1 MKENVAKPPAR
12 RENSAAKMYMGM
24 EVQFD
29 FEAPPVDEFTR
40 RLCLQVESNIEN
52 ARREERVQRKRR
64 ELRERIKVQIVTSP
78 YTMTPTSSVIDSN
91 RRDSLALPHERGT
104 FTPFQKT
111 PFKRCIAE
119 IDRKSSSVFRPF
131 QQTLPNS
138 PNPNQVNAESAMG
151 LPGGLFDA
159 TAFKRGSRTSSS
171 NVSTNSSYSLIC
183 SPPIQS
189 LSPLLGVPTPT
200 KASYALKDFLRV
212 EEDESS
218 TTSTLQTNDDNY
230 IHVKSQ
236 KEKITGRAREGEEL
250 DKISEQHGMEYVQE
264 EFFWIVD
271 YRGTE
276 KIFDSDAFT
285 FAGTRFRL
293 TFGPN
298 TSVNTRN
305 SSGYSLLLA
314 FAQSHGE
321 AYVACEFSVHG
332 LLRPTF
338 CRKCTRNL
346 HFTAKSSVYRGYQ
359 HFMGPELLSY
369 LESGSFTFSVTLK
382 SFMGLKGELLGM
394 PNPLGGMI
402 CGPKGGSSDNN
413 SEVVSKS
420 ESGIEE
426 ECRIDDIYPG
436 QKEDCYYQS
445 GREFS
450 VRDRNSMCV
459 NLRNSQLLS
468 RDISIG
474 LQFKYSADM

>member
-119 IDRKSSSVFRPF
+119 IDRKSSSVFGQF
-131 QQTLPNS
+131 QQTLPNTPS
-138 PNPNQVNAESAMG
+138 PNQVKAESAMG
-151 LPGGLFDA
+151 SPGDLFDA
-159 TAFKRGSRTSSS
+159 TVFKRGSRTSSS
-171 NVSTNSSYSLIC
+171 SVSTNSSYSLIC
-183 SPPIQS
+183 SPPILS

-230 IHVKSQ
+230 IHVKSRR
-236 KEKITGRAREGEEL
+236 EKITAGAGEGEEL

-346 HFTAKSSVYRGYQ
+346 HFTSKSSVYRGYQ

-382 SFMGLKGELLGM
+382 SFMGSKGELLGM

-420 ESGIEE
+420 ESGVEE

-459 NLRNSQLLS
+459 NLRNSRPLS
-468 RDISIG
+468 RDFSIG
-474 LQFKYSADM
+474 LQFKHSADM

>member
-1 MKENVAKPPAR
+1 MGKPPAR
-12 RENSAAKMYMGM
+12 RDNSAAKMYMGM

-78 YTMTPTSSVIDSN
+78 YTMTPTSSIIDSN
-91 RRDSLALPHERGT
+91 RRDSMALPHERGT
-104 FTPFQKT
+104 FTPFQKI
-111 PFKRCIAE
+111 PFRRCIAE
-119 IDRKSSSVFRPF
+119 IDRKNSSVFRPF
-131 QQTLPNS
+131 QQTLQNT
-138 PNPNQVNAESAMG
+138 PNPNQVKAENAMG
-151 LPGGLFDA
+151 SSGDLRDI
-159 TAFKRGSRTSSS
+159 TASKRGSRTSSS
-171 NVSTNSSYSLIC
+171 IASTGSSYSLIC

-200 KASYALKDFLRV
+200 KTSYALKDFSRI

-230 IHVKSQ
+230 IHVKSRR
-236 KEKITGRAREGEEL
+236 EKNTLGAEIGDNEEEL
-250 DKISEQHGMEYVQE
+250 DKISLQHGMEYVQE

-298 TSVNTRN
+298 TSINTRN

-346 HFTAKSSVYRGYQ
+346 HFTAKSSVYRGYK

-382 SFMGLKGELLGM
+382 SFMGIKGELLGM
-394 PNPLGGMI
+394 PDPLGGMI
-402 CGPKGGSSDNN
+402 CGAKGGSSDNN
-413 SEVVSKS
+413 SEVASKS
-420 ESGIEE
+420 EAGLEE

-445 GREFS
+445 GRDFS
-450 VRDRNSMCV
+450 VRDRNSMCM
-459 NLRNSQLLS
+459 NLRNSQQLT
-468 RDISIG
+468 RDFGIG
-474 LQFKYSADM
+474 LQFKHSADMK